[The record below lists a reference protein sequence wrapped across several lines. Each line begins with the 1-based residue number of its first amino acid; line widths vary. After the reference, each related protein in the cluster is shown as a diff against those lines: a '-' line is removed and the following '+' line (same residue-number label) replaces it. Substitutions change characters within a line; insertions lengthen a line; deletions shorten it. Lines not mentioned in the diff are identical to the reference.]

1 MCRRVSA
8 RGEGTQPLRTLERG
22 VWTLVTRNA
31 SRKSVLLVAASLFA
45 GPTLAQEVAKIDY
58 FCKWREGEEV
68 RTHRY
73 HINLATN
80 IVDAQVAKRDADVL
94 TFVQANV
101 EHKIDL
107 ANGTVQTRDL
117 KVQGAAVIALGCKK
131 LPALQTEFVS
141 NPR

>member
-1 MCRRVSA
+1 MGSERRSLPA
-8 RGEGTQPLRTLERG
+8 RERQ
-22 VWTLVTRNA
+22 VC
-31 SRKSVLLVAASLFA
+31 KSVLLLAAALFA
-45 GPTLAQEVAKIDY
+45 GPALAQEVSRIDY
-58 FCKWREGEEV
+58 FCKWREGEEI

-73 HINLATN
+73 HINLATG
-80 IVDAQVAKRDADVL
+80 IVDAQVAKRDADLL